1 MGRGGRRQS
10 GVSCFRPVLL
20 TLQQRFKRATPSV
33 RKRID
38 PQCALQTIA
47 WMRRQ
52 IEERVNLSDGH
63 ALCRLSHLHDF
74 VSRADLTFAEN
85 AEIEARPAA
94 GCEQCRHP
102 RFVHANADA
111 IACDAGLSDLEKRG
125 ADLKSIA
132 DAHGV
137 ISQSFD
143 RKVLAKLSVNEIVP
157 LQLLLPVAIR
167 FNLINEDGSMFTSV
181 PGQVALTV
189 SLQVQT
195 ADAAATTSPHS
206 SRRRCVPCGLSTRR
220 RAEAQRSPIAA
231 EPCLEDSSRMNLTI
245 AEGTHRS
252 PE

>member
-10 GVSCFRPVLL
+10 RVSCFRPVLL

-33 RKRID
+33 RERFD
-38 PQCALQTIA
+38 PQCALQKIA
-47 WMRRQ
+47 WVRRQ

-63 ALCRLSHLHDF
+63 ALRRLSYLHDF
-74 VSRADLTFAEN
+74 VAGTHFTFAEN

-102 RFVHANADA
+102 RLVHANADA
-111 IACDAGLSDLEKRG
+111 IARDAGLGDLEKRG

-132 DAHGV
+132 DADGI

-143 RKVLAKLSVNEIVP
+143 SKVLAKLSVNEIVP

-167 FNLINEDGSMFTSV
+167 FNLINEDGAMFTSV

-189 SLQVQT
+189 SLKFNRPTRQRPVTGFFQMPVCT
-195 ADAAATTSPHS
+195 VRSFHATSRGSP
-206 SRRRCVPCGLSTRR
+206 TFT
-220 RAEAQRSPIAA
+220 
-231 EPCLEDSSRMNLTI
+231 DSSRAM
-245 AEGTHRS
+245 
-252 PE
+252 P